1 MDDMKVLGYVSKS
14 KIWDKNRNQY
24 WMTLIDG
31 GQIQYD
37 EVQHERYR
45 KYVDKIMWGDDYFIG
60 WLYPAL

>member
-1 MDDMKVLGYVSKS
+1 MDNMKVLGYVSKS

-31 GQIQYD
+31 GQIWYD

-45 KYVDKIMWGDDYFIG
+45 KYVDKIMWRDD
-60 WLYPAL
+60 